1 MDCPICGI
9 ESLTFYRKDK
19 HGPDVIICTQYENDE
34 IDGSCGAVFTLDRN
48 TVRKSWMKKLIKS
61 SCKGDVEFP
70 CPQPDASTGG
80 QDLIQCPSCEALEDE
95 ELFFDADA
103 RDRQPDVDRTCEH
116 DE

>member
-19 HGPDVIICTQYENDE
+19 HSPDVIICTQYENDE
-34 IDGSCGAVFTLDRN
+34 IDGSCGAVFTLDRH
-48 TVRKSWMKKLIKS
+48 TVRESYMKKLNIS

-70 CPQPDASTGG
+70 CPQQTQGG
-80 QDLIQCPSCEALEDE
+80 QDSIQCPSCEALEDV

-103 RDRQPDVDRTCEH
+103 RDQHPDVDRTV
-116 DE
+116 DNQ